1 MSKAIVLCVSCGWKT
16 VAEENEIGLKELKN
30 DTLSSKKYRC
40 PGCGR
45 AISPR
50 KFGDPQKEQDRKEN
64 EDRMKKEN
72 EKWIKENLDFQKKFA
87 EEATDEQ

>member
-1 MSKAIVLCVSCGWKT
+1 MSKVIVLCIFCNWKT
-16 VAEENEIGLKELKN
+16 IAEENEVGLKELKN

-40 PGCGR
+40 PRCGR

-64 EDRMKKEN
+64 EDKMKKEN
-72 EKWIKENLDFQKKFA
+72 ETWIRENLDFQKKFA
-87 EEATDEQ
+87 EEINDEQ